1 MKHTATKSI
10 LITLASVAL
19 LSISGTALAIT
30 NAGLKACKMAVLEK
44 SKFHDL
50 PMAAVS
56 VYPGNKSGKAHFSVR
71 WDGLRAEGNCRVS
84 GSYVEKV
91 KINEFHDGRTGN
103 APKNKWESK
112 DELDGFY
119 WDRHVGMWRD
129 PDGRKC
135 HSCTPENGFPN
146 KSKSMNYQTRPKNE
160 FEREMQRELKNTFS
174 SEDLREL
181 QNWADDNR

>member
-10 LITLASVAL
+10 LITLASIAL

-44 SKFHDL
+44 PKLHDL

-71 WDGLRAEGNCRVS
+71 WDGLRAEGNCKVS

-91 KINEFHDGRTGN
+91 KINEFTMVALVMHQRISGKAKMSWMAFIGIGMLECGVTQMAVNAIVAHQKMVSRTSLN
-103 APKNKWESK
+103 
-112 DELDGFY
+112 
-119 WDRHVGMWRD
+119 
-129 PDGRKC
+129 
-135 HSCTPENGFPN
+135 
-146 KSKSMNYQTRPKNE
+146 Q
-160 FEREMQRELKNTFS
+160 
-174 SEDLREL
+174 
-181 QNWADDNR
+181 

>member
-1 MKHTATKSI
+1 MKHQAIKSLLVVIVGITATSI
-10 LITLASVAL
+10 SSNTLAA
-19 LSISGTALAIT
+19 T

-56 VYPGNKSGKAHFSVR
+56 VYPGKHNNKAHFSVR
-71 WDGLRAEGNCRVS
+71 WDGLRAEGNCTVD

-91 KINEFHDGRTGN
+91 KVNQFHDGRTGN
-103 APKNKWESK
+103 KPNNKWESK

-119 WDRHVGMWRD
+119 WDQHIGMWRD

-146 KSKSMNYQTRPKNE
+146 KSRSMNYQARPKNE
-160 FEREMQRELKNTFS
+160 FEREMQRELRNNLS
-174 SEDLREL
+174 NEDLREL